1 VTLRFAYNTN
11 GAANHRLD
19 DALHLIKAAG
29 YDGVALTLDIH
40 HLDPFA
46 ETWAA
51 EAGRVASLL
60 EKLRHRDGGALP
72 ARPQRQA
79 RADAGDGRCRWP
91 RPPGRLPQAGR

>member
-1 VTLRFAYNTN
+1 MTLRFAYNTN

-46 ETWAA
+46 EN
-51 EAGRVASLL
+51 
-60 EKLRHRDGGALP
+60 
-72 ARPQRQA
+72 
-79 RADAGDGRCRWP
+79 
-91 RPPGRLPQAGR
+91 